1 MKITIV
7 SLVLLLSLALNA
19 KNIKITMSLD
29 DRFTIK
35 EHPNW
40 EIKNDRY
47 MALRLADISIFAKK
61 GYAFDLKLYFKCDTK
76 DLSKFN
82 TPEKVKKSITDSSKQ
97 YLPYCVE
104 NKVILKKLKV
114 KRFGFYTQLTD
125 KELIKKK
132 KIPNGEYKYMTRGF
146 YRVGNDSVLGFSLM
160 TNDID
165 SKDYKQMLAYI
176 LSFEK

>member
-7 SLVLLLSLALNA
+7 SLVLLLSLALYA
-19 KNIKITMSLD
+19 KDIKITMSLD
-29 DRFTIK
+29 DTFTIK
-35 EHPNW
+35 DNPNW
-40 EIKNDRY
+40 IIKNERY
-47 MALRLADISIFAKK
+47 MPLRLADISIFSKK

-76 DLSKFN
+76 DLSNFD
-82 TPEKVKKSITDSSKQ
+82 TAEKIKESILASSKK

-104 NKVILKKLKV
+104 DKIILEKLKV

-132 KIPNGEYKYMTRGF
+132 KIPKGEYKYMTRGF

-165 SKDYKQMLAYI
+165 SKDYRQMIAYI